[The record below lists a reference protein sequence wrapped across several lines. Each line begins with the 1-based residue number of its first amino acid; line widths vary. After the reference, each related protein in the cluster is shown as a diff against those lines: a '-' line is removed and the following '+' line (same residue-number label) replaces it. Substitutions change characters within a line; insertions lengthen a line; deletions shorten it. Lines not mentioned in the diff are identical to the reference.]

1 MRVGIRHKINCK
13 DEKFIINYNINFT
26 FSINAQKLKLKNFI
40 LTDYE
45 IEQNDNIYIK
55 SFSIIDQKGNLK
67 VYSDSYDGKNY
78 FEYKLSTAEIEEIN
92 LLAKQSLESWIKQK
106 QLKKNQFFAG
116 SRRMIRF
123 ENNRKLESLC
133 FIEPFMS
140 EEFMNILKILND
152 KIYKH
157 DSLAKIESFT
167 VDFEKIKKE
176 ILKRN
181 KIDSYLPD
189 KAVITQVR

>member
-1 MRVGIRHKINCK
+1 MKNLVLSLTL
-13 DEKFIINYNINFT
+13 FFT
-26 FSINAQKLKLKNFI
+26 FSVNAQKLKLKNFI

-55 SFSIIDQKGNLK
+55 SFSIIDQKGSLK

-78 FEYKLSTAEIEEIN
+78 FEYKLSPAEIEKIN
-92 LLAKQSLESWIKQK
+92 LLAKQSLESWVKQK
-106 QLKKNQFFAG
+106 QLKKNEFFAG

-123 ENNRKLESLC
+123 ENDRKLESLC

-140 EEFMNILKILND
+140 EEFTNILKILND
-152 KIYKH
+152 KIYEH

-167 VDFEKIKKE
+167 IDFEKIKKE
-176 ILKRN
+176 ILERN